1 MNRQDAIDWVEDQ
14 FECSAGAPWR
24 WADVGMSKPYQVVSI
39 ENDVKALHNA
49 EDIEHRI
56 VARFIVQMSDLKSKA
71 GFRPHQL
78 PKPKLFWRWKDL
90 IRIEDGVLHAR
101 FYIDGNPGRPG
112 GNPSKPWGRPTV
124 GQMKEVA

>member
-14 FECSAGAPWR
+14 FECKQGAPWR
-24 WADVGMSKPYQVVSI
+24 WADVSMSKPYQLVSI
-39 ENDVKALHNA
+39 GNDVRALHSV
-49 EDIEHRI
+49 EDIEHRLI
-56 VARFIVQMSDLKSKA
+56 ARFIVQMSDLKTRA
-71 GFRPHQL
+71 GFRINQM
-78 PKPKLFWRWKDL
+78 PKPKLFWRWQEA
-90 IRIEDGVLHAR
+90 IRIEDGFLHAR